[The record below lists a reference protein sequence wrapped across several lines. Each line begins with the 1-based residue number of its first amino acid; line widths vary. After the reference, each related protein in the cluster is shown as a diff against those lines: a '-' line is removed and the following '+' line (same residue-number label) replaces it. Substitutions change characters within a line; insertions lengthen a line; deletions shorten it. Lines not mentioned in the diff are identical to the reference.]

1 MTIILL
7 IASGFFTGLGFLF
20 RYLNQYAD
28 WLNWVGVGYWKSRS
42 RRKSHT

>member
-28 WLNWVGVGYWKSRS
+28 WLNWVGVTYSK
-42 RRKSHT
+42 K